1 MLTRM
6 TSRSSISECVL
17 SHSSVILGDILMI
30 GIRAEEHSGNERKLH
45 GSVSYRLLGGDI
57 ADSSAA
63 ALAAMKKFTGGQ
75 DKPVQQQGGSMQ
87 SGVSSFLLQMAKLI
101 SSSSVWQCQKVPK

>member
-1 MLTRM
+1 ML
-6 TSRSSISECVL
+6 I
-17 SHSSVILGDILMI
+17 I
-30 GIRAEEHSGNERKLH
+30 GIRAEEHPGNERKLN
-45 GSVSYRLLGGDI
+45 GSVSYRLFDEDI

-87 SGVSSFLLQMAKLI
+87 SGVSCLDLFLI
-101 SSSSVWQCQKVPK
+101 ECS